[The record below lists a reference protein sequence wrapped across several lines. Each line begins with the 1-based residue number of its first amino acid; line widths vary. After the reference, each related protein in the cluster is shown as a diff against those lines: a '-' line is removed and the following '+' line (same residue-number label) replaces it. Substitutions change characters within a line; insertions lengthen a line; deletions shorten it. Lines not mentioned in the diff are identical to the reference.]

1 MQVAVLGAGDIGCA
15 VGIAFAAKGMKVTF
29 IGRDSPTGRE
39 LCEAASAGG
48 AYLQHSRWS
57 VSMSAEACTSA
68 FTTNLSKLAV
78 ADVIFLACKRHHNA
92 TLGPAIARH
101 AKSSAVLV
109 VLQNGVGVEEELRT
123 LIGKEG
129 PSPSQAVVNFNIVR
143 EILPE
148 RRGAVFHWTTPRV
161 RKPPAFLLPS
171 SVSDL
176 AKEMDDAGLMTSTTP
191 DIARAAYGKLVVN
204 AGGNAI
210 NALCGLDIRSMVRIS
225 GYRKLISA
233 VCLEVEAVYKAH
245 GIEYDPSGSTQY
257 LRLLSLPSPLLWLLS
272 QLVIGASGRSSMW
285 SDLHY
290 RRPTEIEYL
299 NGEIVALGK
308 KAGVPTPLNSRL
320 YELVR
325 AAEAANA
332 GHPNLSPEAIAG
344 AHAQH
349 VDVSFAK
356 GGGAGAGGGGDSLA
370 ALIFYAT
377 PALFL
382 VVGVGLAV
390 LFR

>member
-101 AKSSAVLV
+101 AKISAVLV

-210 NALCGLDIRSMVRIS
+210 NAMCGLDIRSMVRIS

-344 AHAQH
+344 AHAH

-356 GGGAGAGGGGDSLA
+356 GGGAGAGAGGDSLA

>member
-1 MQVAVLGAGDIGCA
+1 
-15 VGIAFAAKGMKVTF
+15 
-29 IGRDSPTGRE
+29 
-39 LCEAASAGG
+39 
-48 AYLQHSRWS
+48 
-57 VSMSAEACTSA
+57 MSAEACTSA

-344 AHAQH
+344 AHAH

-356 GGGAGAGGGGDSLA
+356 GGGAGAGAGAGGDSLA

>member
-1 MQVAVLGAGDIGCA
+1 MQVAVLVAGDIGCA

-344 AHAQH
+344 AHAH

-356 GGGAGAGGGGDSLA
+356 GGGAGAGAGGDSLA

>member
-1 MQVAVLGAGDIGCA
+1 
-15 VGIAFAAKGMKVTF
+15 MKVTF

-344 AHAQH
+344 AHAH

-356 GGGAGAGGGGDSLA
+356 GGGAGAGAGGDSLA